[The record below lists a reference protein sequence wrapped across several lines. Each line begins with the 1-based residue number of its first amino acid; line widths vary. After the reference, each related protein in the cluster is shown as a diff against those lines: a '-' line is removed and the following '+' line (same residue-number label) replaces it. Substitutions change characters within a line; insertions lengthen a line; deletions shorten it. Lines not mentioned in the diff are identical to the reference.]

1 MVFKRVLSVGL
12 LVLAPNVLFAAADQ
26 QDWVVSNEAVQVS
39 EAELRTITKAL
50 LQTRQI
56 PADQL
61 SVEHVDKA
69 AKDFMLYKALAAQA
83 RKLGLDQTPEVQKL
97 IEMNQQRL
105 LSNIYLDDYLG
116 KAKLPNFEKVALE
129 NYAVNKKQFEQ
140 AEAVKAQ
147 HILIGFDGD
156 EEKSKQLAQEI
167 KAKVLAAK
175 QSFAELAK
183 EYSVDPS
190 AQSNGGDLGFFE
202 KKAMVPEFS
211 EVAFALKKGEVSE
224 PVKSQFGWHII
235 QVLER
240 KDARIRPFS
249 EVKEQ
254 LVRDAEQ
261 TFKRNARGDKLYK
274 TVYTPDLQVNQ
285 ELIEK
290 IANDLLSE

>member
-12 LVLAPNVLFAAADQ
+12 LVLAPNLLFAAADQ
-26 QDWVVSNEAVQVS
+26 QGWLLSNEAVQVS

-56 PADQL
+56 PAEQL

-83 RKLGLDQTPEVQKL
+83 QKLGLDQTPEVQKL

-105 LSNIYLDDYLG
+105 LSNIYLDDYLD
-116 KAKLPNFEKVALE
+116 KVKLPDFEKVALE
-129 NYAVNKKQFEQ
+129 NYTVNKKQFEQ
-140 AEAVKAQ
+140 AQTVKAQ
-147 HILIGFDGD
+147 HILIDFDGD
-156 EEKSKQLAQEI
+156 EKKSKQLAQEV

-211 EVAFALKKGEVSE
+211 AVAFALKVGEVSE
-224 PVKSQFGWHII
+224 PVKSNFGWHII

-240 KDARIRPFS
+240 KEARLRPFS
-249 EVKEQ
+249 EVKEK
-254 LVRDAEQ
+254 LMSDAEL
-261 TFKRNARGDKLYK
+261 TFKRNARGDLLYN

-285 ELIEK
+285 QLLEK
-290 IANDLLSE
+290 ITSELLSE

>member
-12 LVLAPNVLFAAADQ
+12 LVLAPNLLFAAADQ
-26 QDWVVSNEAVQVS
+26 QGWVVSNEAVQVS

-56 PADQL
+56 PAEQL

-83 RKLGLDQTPEVQKL
+83 QKLGLDQTPEVQKL

-105 LSNIYLDDYLG
+105 LSNIYLDDYLD
-116 KAKLPNFEKVALE
+116 KVKLPDFEKVALE
-129 NYAVNKKQFEQ
+129 NYTVNKKQFEQ
-140 AEAVKAQ
+140 AQTVKAQ
-147 HILIGFDGD
+147 HILIDFDGD
-156 EEKSKQLAQEI
+156 EKKSKQLAQEV

-211 EVAFALKKGEVSE
+211 AVAFALKVGEVSE
-224 PVKSQFGWHII
+224 PVKSNFGWHII

-240 KDARIRPFS
+240 KEARLRPFS
-249 EVKEQ
+249 EVKEK
-254 LVRDAEQ
+254 LMSDAEL
-261 TFKRNARGDKLYK
+261 TFKRNARGDLLYN

-285 ELIEK
+285 QLLEK
-290 IANDLLSE
+290 ITSELLSE